1 VIPAATLIEAAI
13 LADHLAGKAA
23 IRATEHDA
31 DIGTA
36 ESALSALG
44 SAGACWE
51 AEQEAR
57 KWQAVAAK
65 LRAAAV
71 GGVA

>member
-1 VIPAATLIEAAI
+1 MIPAALLHEAAI
-13 LADHLAGKAA
+13 LADHLADKAA
-23 IRATEHDA
+23 TRMLSHENDM
-31 DIGTA
+31 GSA

>member
-1 VIPAATLIEAAI
+1 MIPAATLLEAAI
-13 LADHLAGKAA
+13 LADHLADKATV
-23 IRATEHDA
+23 RATEHDA

-36 ESALSALG
+36 ETALSALG